1 MAAPEGNK
9 NSAGHSKGKGG
20 KSLQDREQ
28 AARVRRLALSEIEK
42 ILITG
47 RKDKLFD
54 PVLLKLAGTLLP
66 RLNEHSGPDGE
77 KLIEKD
83 DYKEL
88 TNEELRRRI
97 EKLEGGGHEKGIS

>member
-1 MAAPEGNK
+1 MAAKEGNK
-9 NSAGHSKGKGG
+9 NALGNKGGCG

-28 AARVRRLALSEIEK
+28 AAKVRRLALSEIEK
-42 ILITG
+42 VLLVG
-47 RKDKLFD
+47 RKDKLFN
-54 PVLLKLAGTLLP
+54 PVLLKLAGTVLP
-66 RLNEHSGPDGE
+66 RLTEHSGPDGE